1 MYRLIVNLTKCLQNF
16 SYLPYARINKD
27 RNITRKILKIFRLY
41 SYNYNIQMLNNTT
54 KINLLLR
61 CREKLSRLSGFAPNF
76 STSSIVRTNRAEKSK
91 KLKCAL
97 IPGNVYHFIIVC
109 IYTFSFNY
117 YKQVMELVLSLYMPY
132 KTL

>member
-1 MYRLIVNLTKCLQNF
+1 
-16 SYLPYARINKD
+16 
-27 RNITRKILKIFRLY
+27 
-41 SYNYNIQMLNNTT
+41 MLNNTT